1 MESISQGGLAFFF
14 PIVVFPL
21 DYQVNKYPKY
31 MQSITIH
38 LPHHNSPPPPV
49 STGNPGRIGG
59 GISQSKL
66 ESLKGRGSFS
76 VPGQQ
81 LSKMHVEHDHSPTP
95 PLPVGKLER
104 IRRRFF
110 PNVGK
115 FLGFWKNSWV
125 QV

>member
-14 PIVVFPL
+14 SPIGLPGQ
-21 DYQVNKYPKY
+21 QVSK
-31 MQSITIH
+31 IH
-38 LPHHNSPPPPV
+38 AEHHNSPPPAV

-66 ESLKGRGSFS
+66 ESLKGGGSFS

-104 IRRRFF
+104 IRGRFF